1 MVELSQDELE
11 LFVTEAEEN
20 IANLENGLLKLEREG
35 DAALVAELFRYA
47 HTLKGSAG
55 AAGLT
60 EMSQLAHAMENL
72 LDEVRN
78 GRRKVT
84 SDLVDTLLE
93 CVDMLREMVL
103 AVQENGKQPD
113 PSMLIKKLSN
123 FSDQQSDSDASDH
136 KPSSPVGE
144 IPVTLNIFIKPE
156 CPMPSVRAVQ
166 ENGKQPD
173 PSMLIKKLSNL
184 SDQQSDS
191 DASDYKPSAPIGE
204 TPVTLNIFIKPEC
217 PMPSVRA
224 FQAYLIMSRY
234 GEIVSLEP
242 PVSEIQ
248 AGRAKYRLVAKV
260 KLSDDNSLSELEQEL
275 TKFEDLVVEVQRQKD
290 GQKVS
295 EIVTAQKEVETSA
308 APQAE
313 LQSVRV
319 SIEQMDALLN
329 LVGELVIERARLER
343 GVRKVAEIN
352 GNGIAEEL
360 QGVTERVSRI
370 VSQLQE
376 SLTRTRMV
384 PLNVVFARFPRLVR
398 ELSRSMGKRVQ
409 LKIEGEDT
417 EIDRALV
424 EKLNECLVHLVR
436 NAIDHGIEP
445 PDERIAAGKPP
456 EGLIEI
462 SASQSEGSVIVVVR
476 DDGRGIDPNK
486 IRRKAIE
493 RGLLTEEQASSLS
506 DDEAI
511 QFIFRSGFSTK
522 EEVSEVSGR
531 GVGMDAVKNAME
543 QIGGTIDLHSQIGA
557 GTTVTLRLPLTL
569 AIIPAL
575 LVRVGGR
582 LFALPM
588 HSVTEVLDLQRSDVQ
603 EIGTGEKVLVL
614 RGNPLPLF
622 SLAKLLGIPNGRTEG
637 TGVIVR
643 QQEKLIAVS
652 VEAVEGKDEIVIKP
666 LGYPLHN
673 LRSFIGATI
682 LGDGSIALIVDL
694 NGVTI
699 RR

>member
-1 MVELSQDELE
+1 VVELSQDELE

-20 IANLENGLLKLEREG
+20 IANLENGLLRLEREG

-55 AAGLT
+55 AAGLV

-78 GRRKVT
+78 GKRNVT
-84 SDLVDTLLE
+84 SELVDTLLE
-93 CVDMLREMVL
+93 CVDVLRAMVL
-103 AVQENGKQPD
+103 ALRDGEKQPD
-113 PSMLIKKLSN
+113 PSLLVRKLSAFSEEQRN
-123 FSDQQSDSDASDH
+123 QSDTSDQKVSM
-136 KPSSPVGE
+136 SSGE
-144 IPVTLNIFIKPE
+144 ICATLNIFIKPE
-156 CPMPSVRAVQ
+156 CPMPSA
-166 ENGKQPD
+166 
-173 PSMLIKKLSNL
+173 
-184 SDQQSDS
+184 
-191 DASDYKPSAPIGE
+191 
-204 TPVTLNIFIKPEC
+204 
-217 PMPSVRA
+217 RA

-234 GEIVSLEP
+234 GEITSLDP

-248 AGRAKYRLVAKV
+248 AGRAKYRLVAQV
-260 KLSDDNSLSELEQEL
+260 KLPDDNSLSEMEQEL
-275 TKFEDLVVEVQRQKD
+275 TRFGDLVVEVQRQKD
-290 GQKVS
+290 GQKIS
-295 EIVTAQKEVETSA
+295 EIVTAQREVETSA

-343 GVRKVAEIN
+343 GVRKVAEFN

-376 SLTRTRMV
+376 ALTRTRMV

-398 ELSRSMGKRVQ
+398 ELARSMNKCVQ

-424 EKLNECLVHLVR
+424 EKLNECLVHLIR

-445 PDERIAAGKPP
+445 PDERTAAGKPP

-493 RGLLTEEQASSLS
+493 RGLLTEEQASSLN
-506 DDEAI
+506 DDDAI

-531 GVGMDAVKNAME
+531 GVGMDAVKAAME

-588 HSVTEVLDLQRSDVQ
+588 HSVTEVLDLQRSDIQ

-622 SLAKLLGIPNGRTEG
+622 SLAKLLGIPNGGTEG

-643 QQEKLIAVS
+643 QQEKLIAMS
-652 VEAVEGKDEIVIKP
+652 VEGVEGKDEIVIKP

-694 NGVTI
+694 NGLTI

>member
-55 AAGLT
+55 AAGLV

-78 GRRKVT
+78 GKRNVT
-84 SDLVDTLLE
+84 SELVDTLLE
-93 CVDMLREMVL
+93 CVDVLRAMVL
-103 AVQENGKQPD
+103 ALRDGEKQPD
-113 PSMLIKKLSN
+113 PSLLVRKLSAFSEEQRN
-123 FSDQQSDSDASDH
+123 QSDTSDQKVSM
-136 KPSSPVGE
+136 SSGE
-144 IPVTLNIFIKPE
+144 ICATLNIFIKPE
-156 CPMPSVRAVQ
+156 CQMPSA
-166 ENGKQPD
+166 
-173 PSMLIKKLSNL
+173 
-184 SDQQSDS
+184 
-191 DASDYKPSAPIGE
+191 
-204 TPVTLNIFIKPEC
+204 
-217 PMPSVRA
+217 RA

-234 GEIVSLEP
+234 GEITFLDP

-248 AGRAKYRLVAKV
+248 AGRAKYRLVAQV
-260 KLSDDNSLSELEQEL
+260 KLPDDNSLSEMEQEL
-275 TKFEDLVVEVQRQKD
+275 TRFGDLVVEVQRQKD
-290 GQKVS
+290 GQKIS
-295 EIVTAQKEVETSA
+295 EIVTAQREVETSA

-343 GVRKVAEIN
+343 GVRKVAELN

-376 SLTRTRMV
+376 ALTRTRMV

-398 ELSRSMGKRVQ
+398 ELARSMNKRVQ

-424 EKLNECLVHLVR
+424 EKLNECLVHLIR

-445 PDERIAAGKPP
+445 PDERTAAGKPP

-486 IRRKAIE
+486 IRRKAME
-493 RGLLTEEQASSLS
+493 RGLLTEEQASSLN
-506 DDEAI
+506 DDDAI

-531 GVGMDAVKNAME
+531 GVGMDAVKAAME

-588 HSVTEVLDLQRSDVQ
+588 HSVTEVLDLQRSDIQ

-622 SLAKLLGIPNGRTEG
+622 SLAKLLGIPNGGTEG

-643 QQEKLIAVS
+643 QQEKLIAMS
-652 VEAVEGKDEIVIKP
+652 VEGVKGKDEIVIKP

-694 NGVTI
+694 NGLTI

>member
-72 LDEVRN
+72 LEEVRN
-78 GRRKVT
+78 GTRKVT

-93 CVDMLREMVL
+93 CVDMLRAMVL
-103 AVQENGKQPD
+103 A
-113 PSMLIKKLSN
+113 I
-123 FSDQQSDSDASDH
+123 
-136 KPSSPVGE
+136 
-144 IPVTLNIFIKPE
+144 
-156 CPMPSVRAVQ
+156 Q

-184 SDQQSDS
+184 SDQQNDS
-191 DASDYKPSAPIGE
+191 DASDYKPSAPIEE

>member
-20 IANLENGLLKLEREG
+20 IANLENGLLRLEREG

-55 AAGLT
+55 AAGLV

-78 GRRKVT
+78 GKRNVT
-84 SDLVDTLLE
+84 SELVDTLLE
-93 CVDMLREMVL
+93 CVDVLRAMVL
-103 AVQENGKQPD
+103 ALRDGKKQPD
-113 PSMLIKKLSN
+113 PSLLVRKLSAFSEEQRN
-123 FSDQQSDSDASDH
+123 QSDTSDQKVSM
-136 KPSSPVGE
+136 SSGG
-144 IPVTLNIFIKPE
+144 ICATLNIFIKPE
-156 CPMPSVRAVQ
+156 CPMPSA
-166 ENGKQPD
+166 
-173 PSMLIKKLSNL
+173 
-184 SDQQSDS
+184 
-191 DASDYKPSAPIGE
+191 
-204 TPVTLNIFIKPEC
+204 
-217 PMPSVRA
+217 RA

-234 GEIVSLEP
+234 GEITSLDP

-248 AGRAKYRLVAKV
+248 AGRAKYRLVAQV
-260 KLSDDNSLSELEQEL
+260 KLPDDNSLSEMEQEL
-275 TKFEDLVVEVQRQKD
+275 TRFGDLVVEVQRQKD
-290 GQKVS
+290 GQKIS
-295 EIVTAQKEVETSA
+295 EIVTAQREVETSA

-343 GVRKVAEIN
+343 GVRKVAELN

-376 SLTRTRMV
+376 ALTRTRMV

-398 ELSRSMGKRVQ
+398 ELARSMNKRVQ

-424 EKLNECLVHLVR
+424 EKLNECLVHLIR

-445 PDERIAAGKPP
+445 PDERTAAGKPP

-506 DDEAI
+506 DDDAI

-531 GVGMDAVKNAME
+531 GVGMDAVKAAME

-588 HSVTEVLDLQRSDVQ
+588 HSVTEVLDLQRSDIQ

-622 SLAKLLGIPNGRTEG
+622 SLAKLLGIPNGGTEG

-643 QQEKLIAVS
+643 QQEKLIAMS
-652 VEAVEGKDEIVIKP
+652 VEGVEGKDEIVIKP

-694 NGVTI
+694 NGLTI

>member
-1 MVELSQDELE
+1 VVELSQDELE

-20 IANLENGLLKLEREG
+20 IANLENGLLRLEREG

-55 AAGLT
+55 AAGLV

-78 GRRKVT
+78 GKRNVT
-84 SDLVDTLLE
+84 SELVDTLLE
-93 CVDMLREMVL
+93 CVDVLRAMVL
-103 AVQENGKQPD
+103 ALRDGEKQPD
-113 PSMLIKKLSN
+113 PSLLVRKLSAFSEEQRN
-123 FSDQQSDSDASDH
+123 QSDTSDQKVSM
-136 KPSSPVGE
+136 SSGE
-144 IPVTLNIFIKPE
+144 ICATLNIFIKPE
-156 CPMPSVRAVQ
+156 CPMPSA
-166 ENGKQPD
+166 
-173 PSMLIKKLSNL
+173 
-184 SDQQSDS
+184 
-191 DASDYKPSAPIGE
+191 
-204 TPVTLNIFIKPEC
+204 
-217 PMPSVRA
+217 RA

-234 GEIVSLEP
+234 GEITFLDP

-248 AGRAKYRLVAKV
+248 AGRAKYRLVAQV
-260 KLSDDNSLSELEQEL
+260 KLPDDNSLSEMEQEL
-275 TKFEDLVVEVQRQKD
+275 TRFGDLVVEVQRQKD
-290 GQKVS
+290 GQKIS
-295 EIVTAQKEVETSA
+295 EIVTAQREVETSA

-343 GVRKVAEIN
+343 GVRKVAELN

-376 SLTRTRMV
+376 ALTRTRMV

-398 ELSRSMGKRVQ
+398 ELARSMNKRVQ

-424 EKLNECLVHLVR
+424 EKLNECLVHLIR

-445 PDERIAAGKPP
+445 PDERTAAGKPP

-506 DDEAI
+506 DEDAI

-531 GVGMDAVKNAME
+531 GVGMDAVKAAME

-588 HSVTEVLDLQRSDVQ
+588 HSVTEVLDLQRSDIQ

-622 SLAKLLGIPNGRTEG
+622 SLAKLLGIPNGGTEG

-643 QQEKLIAVS
+643 QQEKLIAMS
-652 VEAVEGKDEIVIKP
+652 VEGVEGKDEIVIKP

-694 NGVTI
+694 NGLTI

>member
-1 MVELSQDELE
+1 VVELSQDELE

-20 IANLENGLLKLEREG
+20 IANLENGLLRLEREG

-55 AAGLT
+55 AAGLV

-78 GRRKVT
+78 GKRNVT
-84 SDLVDTLLE
+84 IELVDTLLE
-93 CVDMLREMVL
+93 CVDVLRAMVL
-103 AVQENGKQPD
+103 ALRDGEKQPD
-113 PSMLIKKLSN
+113 PSLLVRKLSAFSEEQRN
-123 FSDQQSDSDASDH
+123 QSDTSDQKVSM
-136 KPSSPVGE
+136 SSGE
-144 IPVTLNIFIKPE
+144 ICATLNIFIKPE
-156 CPMPSVRAVQ
+156 CPMPSA
-166 ENGKQPD
+166 
-173 PSMLIKKLSNL
+173 
-184 SDQQSDS
+184 
-191 DASDYKPSAPIGE
+191 
-204 TPVTLNIFIKPEC
+204 
-217 PMPSVRA
+217 RA

-234 GEIVSLEP
+234 GEITSLDP

-248 AGRAKYRLVAKV
+248 AGRAKYRLVAQV
-260 KLSDDNSLSELEQEL
+260 KLPDDNSLSEMEQEL
-275 TKFEDLVVEVQRQKD
+275 TRFGDLVVEVQRQKD
-290 GQKVS
+290 GQKIS
-295 EIVTAQKEVETSA
+295 EIVTAQREVETSA

-343 GVRKVAEIN
+343 GVRKVAELN

-376 SLTRTRMV
+376 ALTRTRMV

-398 ELSRSMGKRVQ
+398 ELARSMNKRVQ

-424 EKLNECLVHLVR
+424 EKLNECLVHLIR

-445 PDERIAAGKPP
+445 PDERTAAGKPP

-506 DDEAI
+506 DDDAI

-531 GVGMDAVKNAME
+531 GVGMDAVKAAME

-588 HSVTEVLDLQRSDVQ
+588 HSVTEVLDLQRSDIQ

-622 SLAKLLGIPNGRTEG
+622 SLAKLLGIPNGGTEG

-643 QQEKLIAVS
+643 QQEKLIAMS
-652 VEAVEGKDEIVIKP
+652 VEGVEGKDEIVIKP

-694 NGVTI
+694 NGLTI

>member
-1 MVELSQDELE
+1 VVELSQDELE

-20 IANLENGLLKLEREG
+20 IANLENGLLRLEREG

-55 AAGLT
+55 AAGLV

-78 GRRKVT
+78 GKRNVT
-84 SDLVDTLLE
+84 SELVDTLLE
-93 CVDMLREMVL
+93 CVDVLRAMVL
-103 AVQENGKQPD
+103 ALRDGEKQPD
-113 PSMLIKKLSN
+113 PSLLVRKLSAFSEEQRN
-123 FSDQQSDSDASDH
+123 QSDTSDQKVSM
-136 KPSSPVGE
+136 SSGE
-144 IPVTLNIFIKPE
+144 ICATLNIFIKPE
-156 CPMPSVRAVQ
+156 CPMPSA
-166 ENGKQPD
+166 
-173 PSMLIKKLSNL
+173 
-184 SDQQSDS
+184 
-191 DASDYKPSAPIGE
+191 
-204 TPVTLNIFIKPEC
+204 
-217 PMPSVRA
+217 RA

-234 GEIVSLEP
+234 GEITSLDP

-248 AGRAKYRLVAKV
+248 AGRAKYRLVAQV
-260 KLSDDNSLSELEQEL
+260 KLPDDNSLSEMEQEL
-275 TKFEDLVVEVQRQKD
+275 TRFGDLVVEVQRQKD
-290 GQKVS
+290 GQKIS
-295 EIVTAQKEVETSA
+295 EIVTAQREVETSA

-343 GVRKVAEIN
+343 GVRKVAELN

-376 SLTRTRMV
+376 ALTRTRMV

-398 ELSRSMGKRVQ
+398 ELARSMNKRVQ

-424 EKLNECLVHLVR
+424 EKLNECLVHLIR

-445 PDERIAAGKPP
+445 PDERTAAGKPP

-506 DDEAI
+506 DDDAI

-531 GVGMDAVKNAME
+531 GVGMDAVKAAME

-588 HSVTEVLDLQRSDVQ
+588 HSVTEVLDLQRSDIQ

-622 SLAKLLGIPNGRTEG
+622 SLAKLLGIPNGGTEG

-643 QQEKLIAVS
+643 QQEKLIAMS
-652 VEAVEGKDEIVIKP
+652 VEGVEGKDEIVIKP

-694 NGVTI
+694 NGLTI

>member
-1 MVELSQDELE
+1 VVELSQDELE

-20 IANLENGLLKLEREG
+20 IANLENGLLRLEREG

-55 AAGLT
+55 AAGLV

-78 GRRKVT
+78 GKRNVT
-84 SDLVDTLLE
+84 SELVDTLLE
-93 CVDMLREMVL
+93 CVDVLRAMVL
-103 AVQENGKQPD
+103 ALRDGEKQPD
-113 PSMLIKKLSN
+113 PSLLVRKLSAFSEEQRN
-123 FSDQQSDSDASDH
+123 QSDTSDQKVSM
-136 KPSSPVGE
+136 SSGE
-144 IPVTLNIFIKPE
+144 ICATLNIFIKPE
-156 CPMPSVRAVQ
+156 CPMPSA
-166 ENGKQPD
+166 
-173 PSMLIKKLSNL
+173 
-184 SDQQSDS
+184 
-191 DASDYKPSAPIGE
+191 
-204 TPVTLNIFIKPEC
+204 
-217 PMPSVRA
+217 RA

-234 GEIVSLEP
+234 GEITSLDP

-248 AGRAKYRLVAKV
+248 AGRAKYRLVAQV
-260 KLSDDNSLSELEQEL
+260 KLPDDNSLSEMEQEL
-275 TKFEDLVVEVQRQKD
+275 TRFGDLVVEVQRQKD
-290 GQKVS
+290 GQKIS
-295 EIVTAQKEVETSA
+295 EIVTAQREVETSA

-343 GVRKVAEIN
+343 GVRKVAELN

-376 SLTRTRMV
+376 ALTRTRMV

-398 ELSRSMGKRVQ
+398 ELARSMNKRVQ

-424 EKLNECLVHLVR
+424 EKLNECLVHLIR
-436 NAIDHGIEP
+436 NAIDHGIET
-445 PDERIAAGKPP
+445 PDERTAAGKPP

-493 RGLLTEEQASSLS
+493 RGLLTEEQASSLN
-506 DDEAI
+506 DDDAI

-531 GVGMDAVKNAME
+531 GVGMDAVKAAME

-588 HSVTEVLDLQRSDVQ
+588 HSVTEVLDLQRSDIQ

-622 SLAKLLGIPNGRTEG
+622 SLAKLLGIPNGGTEG

-643 QQEKLIAVS
+643 QQEKLIAMS
-652 VEAVEGKDEIVIKP
+652 VEGVEGKDEIVIKP

-694 NGVTI
+694 NGLTI

>member
-78 GRRKVT
+78 GTRKVT

-93 CVDMLREMVL
+93 CVDMLRAMVL
-103 AVQENGKQPD
+103 A
-113 PSMLIKKLSN
+113 I
-123 FSDQQSDSDASDH
+123 
-136 KPSSPVGE
+136 
-144 IPVTLNIFIKPE
+144 
-156 CPMPSVRAVQ
+156 Q

-191 DASDYKPSAPIGE
+191 DASDHKPSSPVGE
-204 TPVTLNIFIKPEC
+204 IPVTLNIFIKPEC

-275 TKFEDLVVEVQRQKD
+275 TKFDDLVVEVQRQKD

-295 EIVTAQKEVETSA
+295 EIVTAQKEVETST

>member
-1 MVELSQDELE
+1 ME

-20 IANLENGLLKLEREG
+20 IANLENGLLRLEREG

-55 AAGLT
+55 AAGLV

-78 GRRKVT
+78 GKRNVT
-84 SDLVDTLLE
+84 SELVDTLLE
-93 CVDMLREMVL
+93 CVDVLRAMVL
-103 AVQENGKQPD
+103 ALRDGEKQPD
-113 PSMLIKKLSN
+113 PSLLVRKLSAFSEEQRN
-123 FSDQQSDSDASDH
+123 QSDTSDQKVSM
-136 KPSSPVGE
+136 SSGE
-144 IPVTLNIFIKPE
+144 ICATLNIFIKPE
-156 CPMPSVRAVQ
+156 CPMPSA
-166 ENGKQPD
+166 
-173 PSMLIKKLSNL
+173 
-184 SDQQSDS
+184 
-191 DASDYKPSAPIGE
+191 
-204 TPVTLNIFIKPEC
+204 
-217 PMPSVRA
+217 RA

-234 GEIVSLEP
+234 GEITFLDP

-248 AGRAKYRLVAKV
+248 AGRAKYRLVAQV
-260 KLSDDNSLSELEQEL
+260 KLPDDNSLSEMEQEL
-275 TKFEDLVVEVQRQKD
+275 TRFGDLVVEVQRQKD
-290 GQKVS
+290 GQKIS
-295 EIVTAQKEVETSA
+295 EIVTAQREVETSA

-343 GVRKVAEIN
+343 GVRKVAELN

-376 SLTRTRMV
+376 ASTRTRMV

-398 ELSRSMGKRVQ
+398 ELARSMNKRVQ

-424 EKLNECLVHLVR
+424 EKLNECLVHLIR

-445 PDERIAAGKPP
+445 PDERTAAGKPP

-506 DDEAI
+506 DDDAI

-531 GVGMDAVKNAME
+531 GVGMDAVKAAME

-588 HSVTEVLDLQRSDVQ
+588 HSVTEVLDLQRSDIQ

-622 SLAKLLGIPNGRTEG
+622 SLAKLLGIPNGGTEG

-643 QQEKLIAVS
+643 QQEKLIAMS
-652 VEAVEGKDEIVIKP
+652 VEGVEGKDEIVIKP

-694 NGVTI
+694 NGLTI

>member
-1 MVELSQDELE
+1 ME

-20 IANLENGLLKLEREG
+20 IANLENGLLRLEREG

-55 AAGLT
+55 AAGLV

-78 GRRKVT
+78 GKRNVT
-84 SDLVDTLLE
+84 SELVDTLLE
-93 CVDMLREMVL
+93 CVDVLRAMVL
-103 AVQENGKQPD
+103 ALRDGEKQPD
-113 PSMLIKKLSN
+113 PSLLVRKLSAFSEEQRN
-123 FSDQQSDSDASDH
+123 QSDTSDQKVSM
-136 KPSSPVGE
+136 SSGE
-144 IPVTLNIFIKPE
+144 ICATLNIFIKPE
-156 CPMPSVRAVQ
+156 CPMPSA
-166 ENGKQPD
+166 
-173 PSMLIKKLSNL
+173 
-184 SDQQSDS
+184 
-191 DASDYKPSAPIGE
+191 
-204 TPVTLNIFIKPEC
+204 
-217 PMPSVRA
+217 RA

-234 GEIVSLEP
+234 GEITFLDP

-248 AGRAKYRLVAKV
+248 AGRAKYRLVAQV
-260 KLSDDNSLSELEQEL
+260 KLPDDNSLSEMEQEL
-275 TKFEDLVVEVQRQKD
+275 TRFGDLVVEVQRQKD
-290 GQKVS
+290 GQKIS
-295 EIVTAQKEVETSA
+295 EIVTAQREVETSA

-343 GVRKVAEIN
+343 GVRKVAELN

-376 SLTRTRMV
+376 ASTRTRMV
-384 PLNVVFARFPRLVR
+384 PLNVVFARFPSLVR
-398 ELSRSMGKRVQ
+398 ELARSMNKRVQ

-424 EKLNECLVHLVR
+424 EKLNECLVHLIR

-445 PDERIAAGKPP
+445 PDERTAAGKPP

-506 DDEAI
+506 DDDAI

-531 GVGMDAVKNAME
+531 GVGMDAVKAAME

-588 HSVTEVLDLQRSDVQ
+588 HSVTEVLDLQRSDIQ

-622 SLAKLLGIPNGRTEG
+622 SLAKLLGIPNGGTEG

-643 QQEKLIAVS
+643 QQEKLIAMS
-652 VEAVEGKDEIVIKP
+652 VEGVEGKDEIVIKP

-694 NGVTI
+694 NGLTI

>member
-1 MVELSQDELE
+1 VVELSQDELE

-20 IANLENGLLKLEREG
+20 IANLENGLLRLEREG

-55 AAGLT
+55 AAGLV

-78 GRRKVT
+78 GKRNVT
-84 SDLVDTLLE
+84 SELVDTLLE
-93 CVDMLREMVL
+93 CVDVLRAMVL
-103 AVQENGKQPD
+103 ALRDGEKQPD
-113 PSMLIKKLSN
+113 PSLLVRKLSAFSEEQRN
-123 FSDQQSDSDASDH
+123 QSDTSDQKVSM
-136 KPSSPVGE
+136 SSGE
-144 IPVTLNIFIKPE
+144 ICATLNIFIKPE
-156 CPMPSVRAVQ
+156 CPMPSA
-166 ENGKQPD
+166 
-173 PSMLIKKLSNL
+173 
-184 SDQQSDS
+184 
-191 DASDYKPSAPIGE
+191 
-204 TPVTLNIFIKPEC
+204 
-217 PMPSVRA
+217 RA

-234 GEIVSLEP
+234 GEITFLDP

-248 AGRAKYRLVAKV
+248 AGRAKYRLVAQV
-260 KLSDDNSLSELEQEL
+260 KLPDDNSLSEMEQEL
-275 TKFEDLVVEVQRQKD
+275 TRFGDLVVEVQRQKD
-290 GQKVS
+290 GQKIS
-295 EIVTAQKEVETSA
+295 EIVTAQREVETSA

-343 GVRKVAEIN
+343 GVRKVAELN

-376 SLTRTRMV
+376 ALTRTRMV

-398 ELSRSMGKRVQ
+398 ELARSMNKRVQ

-424 EKLNECLVHLVR
+424 EKLNECLVHLIR

-445 PDERIAAGKPP
+445 PDERTAAGKPP

-506 DDEAI
+506 DDDAI

-531 GVGMDAVKNAME
+531 GVGMDAVKAAME

-588 HSVTEVLDLQRSDVQ
+588 HSVTEVLDLQRSDIQ

-622 SLAKLLGIPNGRTEG
+622 SLAKLLGIPNGGTEG

-643 QQEKLIAVS
+643 QQEKLIAMS
-652 VEAVEGKDEIVIKP
+652 VEGVEGKDEIVIKP

-694 NGVTI
+694 NGLTI

>member
-1 MVELSQDELE
+1 VVELSQDELE

-20 IANLENGLLKLEREG
+20 IANLENGLLRLEREG

-55 AAGLT
+55 AAGLV

-78 GRRKVT
+78 GKRNVT
-84 SDLVDTLLE
+84 SELVDTLLE
-93 CVDMLREMVL
+93 CVDVLRAMVL
-103 AVQENGKQPD
+103 ALRDGEKQPD
-113 PSMLIKKLSN
+113 PSPLVRKLSAFSEEQRN
-123 FSDQQSDSDASDH
+123 QSDTSDQKVSM
-136 KPSSPVGE
+136 SSGE
-144 IPVTLNIFIKPE
+144 ICATLNIVIKPE
-156 CPMPSVRAVQ
+156 CPMPSA
-166 ENGKQPD
+166 
-173 PSMLIKKLSNL
+173 
-184 SDQQSDS
+184 
-191 DASDYKPSAPIGE
+191 
-204 TPVTLNIFIKPEC
+204 
-217 PMPSVRA
+217 RA

-234 GEIVSLEP
+234 GEITSLDP

-248 AGRAKYRLVAKV
+248 AGRAKYRLVAQV
-260 KLSDDNSLSELEQEL
+260 KLPDDNSLSEMEQEL
-275 TKFEDLVVEVQRQKD
+275 TRFGDLVVEVQRQKD
-290 GQKVS
+290 GQKIS
-295 EIVTAQKEVETSA
+295 EIVTAQREVETSA

-343 GVRKVAEIN
+343 GVRKVAELN

-376 SLTRTRMV
+376 ALTRTRMV

-398 ELSRSMGKRVQ
+398 ELARSMNKRVQ

-424 EKLNECLVHLVR
+424 EKLNECLVHLIR

-445 PDERIAAGKPP
+445 PDERTAAGKPP

-506 DDEAI
+506 DDDAI

-531 GVGMDAVKNAME
+531 GVGMDAVKAAME

-588 HSVTEVLDLQRSDVQ
+588 HSVTEVLDLQRSDIQ

-622 SLAKLLGIPNGRTEG
+622 SLAKLLGIPNGGTEG

-643 QQEKLIAVS
+643 QQEKLIAMS
-652 VEAVEGKDEIVIKP
+652 VEGVEGKDEIVIKP

-694 NGVTI
+694 NGLTI

>member
-1 MVELSQDELE
+1 LRLLCPNPPLLLLNGGDGQWWNSARTNWNCSLPRRKR
-11 LFVTEAEEN
+11 
-20 IANLENGLLKLEREG
+20 ISANLENGLLRLEREG

-55 AAGLT
+55 AAGLV

-78 GRRKVT
+78 GKRNVT
-84 SDLVDTLLE
+84 IELVDTLLE
-93 CVDMLREMVL
+93 CVDVLRAMVL
-103 AVQENGKQPD
+103 ALRDGEKQPD
-113 PSMLIKKLSN
+113 PSLLVRKLSAFSEEQRN
-123 FSDQQSDSDASDH
+123 QSDTSDQKVSM
-136 KPSSPVGE
+136 SSGE
-144 IPVTLNIFIKPE
+144 ICATLNIFIKPE
-156 CPMPSVRAVQ
+156 CPMPSA
-166 ENGKQPD
+166 
-173 PSMLIKKLSNL
+173 
-184 SDQQSDS
+184 
-191 DASDYKPSAPIGE
+191 
-204 TPVTLNIFIKPEC
+204 
-217 PMPSVRA
+217 RA

-234 GEIVSLEP
+234 GEITSLDP

-248 AGRAKYRLVAKV
+248 AGRAKYRLLAQV
-260 KLSDDNSLSELEQEL
+260 KLPDDNSLSEMEQEL
-275 TKFEDLVVEVQRQKD
+275 TRFGDLVVEVQRQKD
-290 GQKVS
+290 GQKIS
-295 EIVTAQKEVETSA
+295 EIVTAQREVETSA

-343 GVRKVAEIN
+343 GVRKVAELN

-376 SLTRTRMV
+376 ALTRTRMV

-398 ELSRSMGKRVQ
+398 ELARSMNKRVQ

-424 EKLNECLVHLVR
+424 EKLNECLVHLIR

-445 PDERIAAGKPP
+445 PDERTAAGKPP

-506 DDEAI
+506 DDDAI

-531 GVGMDAVKNAME
+531 GVGMDAVKAAME

-588 HSVTEVLDLQRSDVQ
+588 HSVTEVLDLQRSDIQ

-622 SLAKLLGIPNGRTEG
+622 SLAKLLGIPNGGTEG

-643 QQEKLIAVS
+643 QQEKLIAMS
-652 VEAVEGKDEIVIKP
+652 VEGVEGKDEIVIKP

-694 NGVTI
+694 NGLTI

>member
-1 MVELSQDELE
+1 VVELSQDELE

-20 IANLENGLLKLEREG
+20 IANLENGLLRLEREG

-55 AAGLT
+55 AAGLV

-78 GRRKVT
+78 GKRNVT
-84 SDLVDTLLE
+84 SELVDTLLE
-93 CVDMLREMVL
+93 CVDVLRAMVL
-103 AVQENGKQPD
+103 ALRDGEKQPD
-113 PSMLIKKLSN
+113 PSPLVRKLSAFSEEQRN
-123 FSDQQSDSDASDH
+123 QSDTSDQKVSM
-136 KPSSPVGE
+136 SSGE
-144 IPVTLNIFIKPE
+144 ICATLNIVIKPE
-156 CPMPSVRAVQ
+156 CPMPSA
-166 ENGKQPD
+166 
-173 PSMLIKKLSNL
+173 
-184 SDQQSDS
+184 
-191 DASDYKPSAPIGE
+191 
-204 TPVTLNIFIKPEC
+204 
-217 PMPSVRA
+217 RA

-234 GEIVSLEP
+234 GEITSLDP

-248 AGRAKYRLVAKV
+248 AGRAKYRLVAQV
-260 KLSDDNSLSELEQEL
+260 KLPDDNSLSEMEQEL
-275 TKFEDLVVEVQRQKD
+275 TRFGDLVVEVQRQKD
-290 GQKVS
+290 GQKIS
-295 EIVTAQKEVETSA
+295 EIVTAQREVETSA
-308 APQAE
+308 SPQAE

-343 GVRKVAEIN
+343 GVRKVAELN

-376 SLTRTRMV
+376 ALTRTRMV

-398 ELSRSMGKRVQ
+398 ELARSMNKRVQ

-424 EKLNECLVHLVR
+424 EKLNECLVHLIR

-445 PDERIAAGKPP
+445 PDERTAAGKPP

-476 DDGRGIDPNK
+476 DDGRGIDSNK

-506 DDEAI
+506 DDDAI

-531 GVGMDAVKNAME
+531 GVGMDAVKAAME

-582 LFALPM
+582 LFALPV
-588 HSVTEVLDLQRSDVQ
+588 HSVTEVLDLQRSDIQ

-622 SLAKLLGIPNGRTEG
+622 SLAKLLGIPNGGTEG

-643 QQEKLIAVS
+643 QQEKLIAMS
-652 VEAVEGKDEIVIKP
+652 VEGVEGKDEIVIKP

-694 NGVTI
+694 NGLTI

>member
-1 MVELSQDELE
+1 VVELSQDELE

-20 IANLENGLLKLEREG
+20 IANLENGLLRLEREG

-55 AAGLT
+55 AAGLV

-78 GRRKVT
+78 GKRNVT
-84 SDLVDTLLE
+84 SELVDTLLE
-93 CVDMLREMVL
+93 CVDVLRAMVL
-103 AVQENGKQPD
+103 ALRDGEKQPD
-113 PSMLIKKLSN
+113 PSPLVRKLSAFSEEQRN
-123 FSDQQSDSDASDH
+123 QSDTSDQKVSM
-136 KPSSPVGE
+136 SSGE
-144 IPVTLNIFIKPE
+144 ICATLNIVIKPE
-156 CPMPSVRAVQ
+156 CPMPSA
-166 ENGKQPD
+166 
-173 PSMLIKKLSNL
+173 
-184 SDQQSDS
+184 
-191 DASDYKPSAPIGE
+191 
-204 TPVTLNIFIKPEC
+204 
-217 PMPSVRA
+217 RA

-234 GEIVSLEP
+234 GEITSLDP

-248 AGRAKYRLVAKV
+248 AGRAKYRLVAQV
-260 KLSDDNSLSELEQEL
+260 KLPDDNSLSEMEQEL
-275 TKFEDLVVEVQRQKD
+275 TRFGDLVVEVQRQKD
-290 GQKVS
+290 GQKIS
-295 EIVTAQKEVETSA
+295 EIVTAQREVETSA

-319 SIEQMDALLN
+319 SIEQMDTLLN

-343 GVRKVAEIN
+343 GVRKVAELN

-376 SLTRTRMV
+376 ALTRTRMV

-398 ELSRSMGKRVQ
+398 ELARSMNKRVQ

-424 EKLNECLVHLVR
+424 EKLNECLVHLIR

-445 PDERIAAGKPP
+445 PDERTAAGKPP

-476 DDGRGIDPNK
+476 DDGRGIDSNK

-506 DDEAI
+506 DDDAI

-531 GVGMDAVKNAME
+531 GVGMDAVKAAME

-582 LFALPM
+582 LFALPV
-588 HSVTEVLDLQRSDVQ
+588 HSVTEVLDLQRSDIQ

-622 SLAKLLGIPNGRTEG
+622 SLAKLLGIPNGGTEG

-643 QQEKLIAVS
+643 QQEKLIAMS
-652 VEAVEGKDEIVIKP
+652 VEGVEGKDEIVIKP

-694 NGVTI
+694 NGLTI

>member
-1 MVELSQDELE
+1 VVELSQDELE

-20 IANLENGLLKLEREG
+20 IANLENGLLRLEREG

-55 AAGLT
+55 AAGLV

-78 GRRKVT
+78 GKRNVT
-84 SDLVDTLLE
+84 SELVDTLLE
-93 CVDMLREMVL
+93 CVDVLRAMVL
-103 AVQENGKQPD
+103 ALRDGEKQPD
-113 PSMLIKKLSN
+113 PSLLVRKLSAFSEEQRN
-123 FSDQQSDSDASDH
+123 QSDTSDQKVSM
-136 KPSSPVGE
+136 SSGE
-144 IPVTLNIFIKPE
+144 ICATLNIFIKPE
-156 CPMPSVRAVQ
+156 CPMPSA
-166 ENGKQPD
+166 
-173 PSMLIKKLSNL
+173 
-184 SDQQSDS
+184 
-191 DASDYKPSAPIGE
+191 
-204 TPVTLNIFIKPEC
+204 
-217 PMPSVRA
+217 RA

-234 GEIVSLEP
+234 GEITSLDP

-248 AGRAKYRLVAKV
+248 AGGAKYRLVAQV
-260 KLSDDNSLSELEQEL
+260 KLPDDNSLSEMEQEL
-275 TKFEDLVVEVQRQKD
+275 TRFGDLVVEVQRQKD
-290 GQKVS
+290 GQKIS
-295 EIVTAQKEVETSA
+295 EIVTAQREVETSA

-343 GVRKVAEIN
+343 GVRKVAELN

-376 SLTRTRMV
+376 ALTRTRMV

-398 ELSRSMGKRVQ
+398 ELARSMNKRIQ

-424 EKLNECLVHLVR
+424 EKLNECLVHLIR

-445 PDERIAAGKPP
+445 PDERTAAGKPP

-506 DDEAI
+506 DDDAI

-531 GVGMDAVKNAME
+531 GVGMDAVKAAME

-588 HSVTEVLDLQRSDVQ
+588 HSVTEVLDLQRSDIQ

-622 SLAKLLGIPNGRTEG
+622 SLAKLLGIPNGGTEG

-643 QQEKLIAVS
+643 QQEKLIAMS
-652 VEAVEGKDEIVIKP
+652 VEGVEGKDEIVIKP

-694 NGVTI
+694 NGLTI

>member
-1 MVELSQDELE
+1 VVELSQDELE

-20 IANLENGLLKLEREG
+20 IANLENGLLRLEREG

-55 AAGLT
+55 AAGLV

-78 GRRKVT
+78 GKRNVT
-84 SDLVDTLLE
+84 SELVDTLLE
-93 CVDMLREMVL
+93 CVDVLRAMVL
-103 AVQENGKQPD
+103 ALRDGEKQPD
-113 PSMLIKKLSN
+113 PSLLVRKLSAFSEEQRN
-123 FSDQQSDSDASDH
+123 QSDTSDQKVSM
-136 KPSSPVGE
+136 SSGE
-144 IPVTLNIFIKPE
+144 ICATLNIFIKPE
-156 CPMPSVRAVQ
+156 CPMPSA
-166 ENGKQPD
+166 
-173 PSMLIKKLSNL
+173 
-184 SDQQSDS
+184 
-191 DASDYKPSAPIGE
+191 
-204 TPVTLNIFIKPEC
+204 
-217 PMPSVRA
+217 RA

-234 GEIVSLEP
+234 GEITSLDP

-248 AGRAKYRLVAKV
+248 SGRAKYRLVAQV
-260 KLSDDNSLSELEQEL
+260 KLPDDNSLSEMEQEL
-275 TKFEDLVVEVQRQKD
+275 TRFGDLVVEVQRQKD
-290 GQKVS
+290 GQKIS
-295 EIVTAQKEVETSA
+295 EIVTAQREVETSA

-343 GVRKVAEIN
+343 GVRKVAELN

-376 SLTRTRMV
+376 ALTRTRMV

-398 ELSRSMGKRVQ
+398 ELARSMNKRVQ

-424 EKLNECLVHLVR
+424 EKLNECLVHLIR

-445 PDERIAAGKPP
+445 PDERTAAGKPP

-506 DDEAI
+506 DDDAI

-531 GVGMDAVKNAME
+531 GVGMDAVKAAME

-588 HSVTEVLDLQRSDVQ
+588 HSVTEVLDLQRSDIQ

-622 SLAKLLGIPNGRTEG
+622 SLAKLLGIPNGGTEG

-643 QQEKLIAVS
+643 QQEKLIAMS
-652 VEAVEGKDEIVIKP
+652 VEGVEGKDEIVIKP

-694 NGVTI
+694 NGLTI

>member
-1 MVELSQDELE
+1 VVELSQDELE

-20 IANLENGLLKLEREG
+20 IANLENGLLRLEREG

-55 AAGLT
+55 AAGLV

-78 GRRKVT
+78 GKRNVT
-84 SDLVDTLLE
+84 SELVDTLLE
-93 CVDMLREMVL
+93 CVDVLRAMVL
-103 AVQENGKQPD
+103 ALRDGEKQPD
-113 PSMLIKKLSN
+113 PSLLVRKLSAFSEEQRN
-123 FSDQQSDSDASDH
+123 QSDTSDQKVSM
-136 KPSSPVGE
+136 SSGG
-144 IPVTLNIFIKPE
+144 ICATLNIFIKPE
-156 CPMPSVRAVQ
+156 CPMPSA
-166 ENGKQPD
+166 
-173 PSMLIKKLSNL
+173 
-184 SDQQSDS
+184 
-191 DASDYKPSAPIGE
+191 
-204 TPVTLNIFIKPEC
+204 
-217 PMPSVRA
+217 RA

-234 GEIVSLEP
+234 GEITSLDP

-248 AGRAKYRLVAKV
+248 AGRAKYRLVAQV
-260 KLSDDNSLSELEQEL
+260 KLPDDNSLSEMEQEL
-275 TKFEDLVVEVQRQKD
+275 TRFGDLVVEVQRQKD
-290 GQKVS
+290 GQKIS
-295 EIVTAQKEVETSA
+295 EIVTAQREVETSA

-343 GVRKVAEIN
+343 GVRKVAELN

-376 SLTRTRMV
+376 ALTRTRMV

-398 ELSRSMGKRVQ
+398 ELARSMNKRVQ

-424 EKLNECLVHLVR
+424 EKLNECLVHLIR

-445 PDERIAAGKPP
+445 PDERTAAGKPP
-456 EGLIEI
+456 EGLMEI

-506 DDEAI
+506 DDDAI

-531 GVGMDAVKNAME
+531 GVGMDAVKAAME

-588 HSVTEVLDLQRSDVQ
+588 HSVTEVLDLQRSDIQ

-622 SLAKLLGIPNGRTEG
+622 SLAKLLGIPNGGTEG

-643 QQEKLIAVS
+643 QQEKLIAMS
-652 VEAVEGKDEIVIKP
+652 VEGVEGKDEIVIKP

-694 NGVTI
+694 NGLTI

>member
-1 MVELSQDELE
+1 VVELSQDELE

-20 IANLENGLLKLEREG
+20 IANLENGLLRLEREG

-55 AAGLT
+55 AAGLV

-78 GRRKVT
+78 GKRNVT
-84 SDLVDTLLE
+84 SELVDTLLE
-93 CVDMLREMVL
+93 CVDVLRAMVL
-103 AVQENGKQPD
+103 ALRDGKKQPD
-113 PSMLIKKLSN
+113 PSLLVRKLSAFSEEQRN
-123 FSDQQSDSDASDH
+123 QSDTSDQKVSM
-136 KPSSPVGE
+136 SSGG
-144 IPVTLNIFIKPE
+144 ICATLNIFIKPE
-156 CPMPSVRAVQ
+156 CPMPSA
-166 ENGKQPD
+166 
-173 PSMLIKKLSNL
+173 
-184 SDQQSDS
+184 
-191 DASDYKPSAPIGE
+191 
-204 TPVTLNIFIKPEC
+204 
-217 PMPSVRA
+217 RA

-234 GEIVSLEP
+234 GEITSLDP

-248 AGRAKYRLVAKV
+248 AGRAKYRLVAQV
-260 KLSDDNSLSELEQEL
+260 KLPDDNSLSEMEQEL
-275 TKFEDLVVEVQRQKD
+275 TRFGDLVVEVQRQKD
-290 GQKVS
+290 GQKIS
-295 EIVTAQKEVETSA
+295 EIVTAQREVETSA

-343 GVRKVAEIN
+343 GVRKVAELN

-376 SLTRTRMV
+376 ALTRTRMV
-384 PLNVVFARFPRLVR
+384 PLNVVFARFSRLVR
-398 ELSRSMGKRVQ
+398 ELARSMNKRVQ

-424 EKLNECLVHLVR
+424 EKLNECLVHLIR

-445 PDERIAAGKPP
+445 PDERTAAGKPP

-493 RGLLTEEQASSLS
+493 RGLLTEEQASSLN
-506 DDEAI
+506 DDDAI

-531 GVGMDAVKNAME
+531 GVGMDAVKAAME

-588 HSVTEVLDLQRSDVQ
+588 HSVTEVLDLQRSDIQ

-622 SLAKLLGIPNGRTEG
+622 SLAKLLGIPNGGTEG

-643 QQEKLIAVS
+643 QQEKLIAMS
-652 VEAVEGKDEIVIKP
+652 VEGVEGKDEIVIKP

-694 NGVTI
+694 NGLTI

>member
-55 AAGLT
+55 AAGLV

-78 GRRKVT
+78 GKRNVT
-84 SDLVDTLLE
+84 SELVDTLLE
-93 CVDMLREMVL
+93 CVDVLRAMVL
-103 AVQENGKQPD
+103 ALRDGEKQPD
-113 PSMLIKKLSN
+113 PSLLVRKLSAFSEEQRN
-123 FSDQQSDSDASDH
+123 QSDTSDQKVSM
-136 KPSSPVGE
+136 SSGE
-144 IPVTLNIFIKPE
+144 ICATLNIFIKPE
-156 CPMPSVRAVQ
+156 CPMPSA
-166 ENGKQPD
+166 
-173 PSMLIKKLSNL
+173 
-184 SDQQSDS
+184 
-191 DASDYKPSAPIGE
+191 
-204 TPVTLNIFIKPEC
+204 
-217 PMPSVRA
+217 RA

-234 GEIVSLEP
+234 GEITSLDP

-248 AGRAKYRLVAKV
+248 AGRAKYRLVAQV
-260 KLSDDNSLSELEQEL
+260 KLPDDNSLSEMEQEL
-275 TKFEDLVVEVQRQKD
+275 TRFGDLVVEVQRQKD
-290 GQKVS
+290 GQKIS
-295 EIVTAQKEVETSA
+295 EIVTAQREVETSA

-343 GVRKVAEIN
+343 GVRKVAELN

-376 SLTRTRMV
+376 ALTRTRMV

-398 ELSRSMGKRVQ
+398 ELARSMNKRVQ

-424 EKLNECLVHLVR
+424 EKLNECLVHLIR

-445 PDERIAAGKPP
+445 PDERTAAGKPP

-506 DDEAI
+506 DDDAI

-531 GVGMDAVKNAME
+531 GVGMDAVKAAME

-588 HSVTEVLDLQRSDVQ
+588 HSVTEVLDLQRSDIQ

-622 SLAKLLGIPNGRTEG
+622 SLAKLLGIPNGGTEG

-643 QQEKLIAVS
+643 QQEKLIAMS
-652 VEAVEGKDEIVIKP
+652 VEGVEGKDEIVIKP

-694 NGVTI
+694 NGLTI

>member
-1 MVELSQDELE
+1 VVELSQDELE

-20 IANLENGLLKLEREG
+20 IANLENGLLRLEREG

-55 AAGLT
+55 AAGLV

-78 GRRKVT
+78 GKRNVT
-84 SDLVDTLLE
+84 SELVDTLLE
-93 CVDMLREMVL
+93 CVDVLRAMVL
-103 AVQENGKQPD
+103 ALRDGEKQPD
-113 PSMLIKKLSN
+113 PSLLVRKLSAFSEEQRN
-123 FSDQQSDSDASDH
+123 QSDTSDQKVSM
-136 KPSSPVGE
+136 SSGE
-144 IPVTLNIFIKPE
+144 ICATLNIFIKPE
-156 CPMPSVRAVQ
+156 CPMPSA
-166 ENGKQPD
+166 
-173 PSMLIKKLSNL
+173 
-184 SDQQSDS
+184 
-191 DASDYKPSAPIGE
+191 
-204 TPVTLNIFIKPEC
+204 
-217 PMPSVRA
+217 RA

-234 GEIVSLEP
+234 GEITSLDP

-248 AGRAKYRLVAKV
+248 AGRAKYRLVAQV
-260 KLSDDNSLSELEQEL
+260 KLPDDNSLSEMEQEL
-275 TKFEDLVVEVQRQKD
+275 TRFGDLVVEVQRQKD
-290 GQKVS
+290 GQKIS
-295 EIVTAQKEVETSA
+295 EIVTAQREVETSA

-343 GVRKVAEIN
+343 GVRKVAELN

-376 SLTRTRMV
+376 ALTRTRMV

-398 ELSRSMGKRVQ
+398 ELARSMNKRVQ

-424 EKLNECLVHLVR
+424 EKLNECLVHLIR

-445 PDERIAAGKPP
+445 PDERTAAGKPP

-493 RGLLTEEQASSLS
+493 RGLLTEEQASSLN
-506 DDEAI
+506 DDDAI

-531 GVGMDAVKNAME
+531 GVGMDAVKAAME

-588 HSVTEVLDLQRSDVQ
+588 HSVTEVLDLQRSDIQ

-622 SLAKLLGIPNGRTEG
+622 SLAKLLGIPNGGTEG

-643 QQEKLIAVS
+643 QQEKLIAMS
-652 VEAVEGKDEIVIKP
+652 VEGVEGKDEIVIKP

-694 NGVTI
+694 NGLTI

>member
-55 AAGLT
+55 AAGLV

-78 GRRKVT
+78 GKRNVT
-84 SDLVDTLLE
+84 SELVDTLLE
-93 CVDMLREMVL
+93 CVDVLRAMVL
-103 AVQENGKQPD
+103 ALRDGEKQPD
-113 PSMLIKKLSN
+113 PSLLVRKLSAFSEEQRN
-123 FSDQQSDSDASDH
+123 QSDTSDQKVSM
-136 KPSSPVGE
+136 SSGE
-144 IPVTLNIFIKPE
+144 ICATLNIFIKPE
-156 CPMPSVRAVQ
+156 CPMPSA
-166 ENGKQPD
+166 
-173 PSMLIKKLSNL
+173 
-184 SDQQSDS
+184 
-191 DASDYKPSAPIGE
+191 
-204 TPVTLNIFIKPEC
+204 
-217 PMPSVRA
+217 RA

-234 GEIVSLEP
+234 GEITSLDP

-248 AGRAKYRLVAKV
+248 AGRAKYRLVAQV
-260 KLSDDNSLSELEQEL
+260 KLPDDNSLSEMEQEL
-275 TKFEDLVVEVQRQKD
+275 TRFGDLVVEVQRQKD
-290 GQKVS
+290 GQKIS
-295 EIVTAQKEVETSA
+295 EIVTAQREVETSA

-343 GVRKVAEIN
+343 GVRKVAELN

-376 SLTRTRMV
+376 ALTRTRMV

-398 ELSRSMGKRVQ
+398 ELARSMNKRVQ

-424 EKLNECLVHLVR
+424 EKLNECLVHLIR

-445 PDERIAAGKPP
+445 PDERTAAGKPP

-493 RGLLTEEQASSLS
+493 RGLLTEEQASSLN
-506 DDEAI
+506 DDDAI

-531 GVGMDAVKNAME
+531 GVGMDAVKAAME

-588 HSVTEVLDLQRSDVQ
+588 HSVTEVLDLQRSDIQ

-622 SLAKLLGIPNGRTEG
+622 SLAKLLGIPNGGTEG

-643 QQEKLIAVS
+643 QQEKLIAMS
-652 VEAVEGKDEIVIKP
+652 VEGVEGKDEIVIKP

-694 NGVTI
+694 NGLTI

>member
-1 MVELSQDELE
+1 VVELSQDELE

-20 IANLENGLLKLEREG
+20 IANLENGLLRLEREG

-55 AAGLT
+55 AAGLV

-78 GRRKVT
+78 GKRNVT
-84 SDLVDTLLE
+84 SELVDTLLE
-93 CVDMLREMVL
+93 CVDVLRAMVL
-103 AVQENGKQPD
+103 ALRDGEKQPD
-113 PSMLIKKLSN
+113 PSLLVRKLSAFSEEQRN
-123 FSDQQSDSDASDH
+123 QSDTSDQKVSM
-136 KPSSPVGE
+136 SSGG
-144 IPVTLNIFIKPE
+144 ICATLNIFIKPE
-156 CPMPSVRAVQ
+156 CPMPSA
-166 ENGKQPD
+166 
-173 PSMLIKKLSNL
+173 
-184 SDQQSDS
+184 
-191 DASDYKPSAPIGE
+191 
-204 TPVTLNIFIKPEC
+204 
-217 PMPSVRA
+217 RA

-234 GEIVSLEP
+234 GEITFLDP

-248 AGRAKYRLVAKV
+248 AGRAKYRLVAQV
-260 KLSDDNSLSELEQEL
+260 KLPDDNSLSEMEQEL
-275 TKFEDLVVEVQRQKD
+275 TRFGDLVVEVQRQKD
-290 GQKVS
+290 GQKIS
-295 EIVTAQKEVETSA
+295 EIVTAQREVETSA

-343 GVRKVAEIN
+343 GVRKVAELN

-376 SLTRTRMV
+376 ALTRTRMV

-398 ELSRSMGKRVQ
+398 ELARSMNKRVQ

-424 EKLNECLVHLVR
+424 EKLNECLVHLIR

-445 PDERIAAGKPP
+445 PDERTAAGKPP

-506 DDEAI
+506 DDDAI

-531 GVGMDAVKNAME
+531 GVGMDAVKAAME

-588 HSVTEVLDLQRSDVQ
+588 HSVTEVLDLQRSDIQ

-622 SLAKLLGIPNGRTEG
+622 SLAKLLGIPNGGTEG

-643 QQEKLIAVS
+643 QQEKLIAMS
-652 VEAVEGKDEIVIKP
+652 VEGVEGKDEIVIKP

-694 NGVTI
+694 NGLTI

>member
-35 DAALVAELFRYA
+35 DAVLVAELFRYA

-78 GRRKVT
+78 GTRKVT

-93 CVDMLREMVL
+93 CVDMLRAMVF
-103 AVQENGKQPD
+103 AIQENGKQPD
-113 PSMLIKKLSN
+113 PSL
-123 FSDQQSDSDASDH
+123 
-136 KPSSPVGE
+136 
-144 IPVTLNIFIKPE
+144 
-156 CPMPSVRAVQ
+156 
-166 ENGKQPD
+166 
-173 PSMLIKKLSNL
+173 LIKKLSNL

-191 DASDYKPSAPIGE
+191 DASDHKPSPPVGE
-204 TPVTLNIFIKPEC
+204 IPVTLNIFIKPEC

-234 GEIVSLEP
+234 SEIVFLEP
-242 PVSEIQ
+242 PVSEIK

-260 KLSDDNSLSELEQEL
+260 KLSDDNSLSEMEQEL
-275 TKFEDLVVEVQRQKD
+275 TKFDDLVVEVQRQRD

-295 EIVTAQKEVETSA
+295 EIVTAQRETETSA
-308 APQAE
+308 TPQAE

-376 SLTRTRMV
+376 ALTRTRMV

-506 DDEAI
+506 DDDAI

-588 HSVTEVLDLQRSDVQ
+588 HSVTEVLDLQRSDIQ

-694 NGVTI
+694 NGMTI

>member
-20 IANLENGLLKLEREG
+20 IANLENGLLRLEREG

-55 AAGLT
+55 AAGLV

-78 GRRKVT
+78 GKRNVT
-84 SDLVDTLLE
+84 SELVDTLLE
-93 CVDMLREMVL
+93 CVDVLRAMVL
-103 AVQENGKQPD
+103 ALRDGEKQPD
-113 PSMLIKKLSN
+113 PSLLVRKLSAFSEEQRN
-123 FSDQQSDSDASDH
+123 QSDTSDQKVSM
-136 KPSSPVGE
+136 SSGE
-144 IPVTLNIFIKPE
+144 ICATLNIFIKPE
-156 CPMPSVRAVQ
+156 CPMPSA
-166 ENGKQPD
+166 
-173 PSMLIKKLSNL
+173 
-184 SDQQSDS
+184 
-191 DASDYKPSAPIGE
+191 
-204 TPVTLNIFIKPEC
+204 
-217 PMPSVRA
+217 RA

-234 GEIVSLEP
+234 GEITFLDP

-248 AGRAKYRLVAKV
+248 AGRAKYRLVAQV
-260 KLSDDNSLSELEQEL
+260 KLPDDNSLSEMEQEL
-275 TKFEDLVVEVQRQKD
+275 TRFGDLVVEVQRQKD
-290 GQKVS
+290 GQKIS
-295 EIVTAQKEVETSA
+295 EIVTAQREVETSA

-343 GVRKVAEIN
+343 GVRKVAELN

-376 SLTRTRMV
+376 ALTRTRMV

-398 ELSRSMGKRVQ
+398 ELARSMNKRVQ

-424 EKLNECLVHLVR
+424 EKLNECLVHLIR

-445 PDERIAAGKPP
+445 PDERTAAGKPP

-506 DDEAI
+506 DDDAI

-531 GVGMDAVKNAME
+531 GVGMDAVKAAME

-588 HSVTEVLDLQRSDVQ
+588 HSVTEVLDLQRSDIQ

-622 SLAKLLGIPNGRTEG
+622 SLAKLLGIPNGGTEG

-643 QQEKLIAVS
+643 QQEKLIAMS
-652 VEAVEGKDEIVIKP
+652 VEEVEGKDEIVIKP

-694 NGVTI
+694 NGLTI

>member
-1 MVELSQDELE
+1 MAMVELSQDELE

-55 AAGLT
+55 AAGLV

-78 GRRKVT
+78 GKRNVT
-84 SDLVDTLLE
+84 SELVDTLLE
-93 CVDMLREMVL
+93 CVDVLRAMVL
-103 AVQENGKQPD
+103 ALRDGEKQPD
-113 PSMLIKKLSN
+113 PSLLVRKLSAFSEEQRN
-123 FSDQQSDSDASDH
+123 QSDTSDQKVSM
-136 KPSSPVGE
+136 SSGE
-144 IPVTLNIFIKPE
+144 ICATLNIFIKPE
-156 CPMPSVRAVQ
+156 CQMPSA
-166 ENGKQPD
+166 
-173 PSMLIKKLSNL
+173 
-184 SDQQSDS
+184 
-191 DASDYKPSAPIGE
+191 
-204 TPVTLNIFIKPEC
+204 
-217 PMPSVRA
+217 RA

-234 GEIVSLEP
+234 GEITFLDP

-248 AGRAKYRLVAKV
+248 AGRAKYRLVAQV
-260 KLSDDNSLSELEQEL
+260 KLPDDNSLSEMEQEL
-275 TKFEDLVVEVQRQKD
+275 TRFGDLVVEVQRQKD
-290 GQKVS
+290 GQKIS
-295 EIVTAQKEVETSA
+295 EIVTAQREVETSA

-343 GVRKVAEIN
+343 GVRKVAELN

-376 SLTRTRMV
+376 ALTRTRMV

-398 ELSRSMGKRVQ
+398 ELARSMNKRVQ

-424 EKLNECLVHLVR
+424 EKLNECLVHLIR

-445 PDERIAAGKPP
+445 PDERTAAGKPP

-506 DDEAI
+506 DDDAI

-531 GVGMDAVKNAME
+531 GVGMDAVKAAME

-588 HSVTEVLDLQRSDVQ
+588 HSVTEVLDLQRSDIQ

-622 SLAKLLGIPNGRTEG
+622 SLAKLLGIPNGGTEG

-643 QQEKLIAVS
+643 QQEKLIAMS
-652 VEAVEGKDEIVIKP
+652 VEGVEGKDEIVIKP

-694 NGVTI
+694 NGLTI

>member
-1 MVELSQDELE
+1 
-11 LFVTEAEEN
+11 
-20 IANLENGLLKLEREG
+20 
-35 DAALVAELFRYA
+35 VAELFRYA

-55 AAGLT
+55 AAGLV

-78 GRRKVT
+78 GKRNVT
-84 SDLVDTLLE
+84 SELVDTLLE
-93 CVDMLREMVL
+93 CVDVLRAMVL
-103 AVQENGKQPD
+103 ALRDGEKQPD
-113 PSMLIKKLSN
+113 PSLLVRKLSAFSEEQRN
-123 FSDQQSDSDASDH
+123 QSDTSDQKVSM
-136 KPSSPVGE
+136 SSGE
-144 IPVTLNIFIKPE
+144 ICATLNIFIKPE
-156 CPMPSVRAVQ
+156 CQMPSA
-166 ENGKQPD
+166 
-173 PSMLIKKLSNL
+173 
-184 SDQQSDS
+184 
-191 DASDYKPSAPIGE
+191 
-204 TPVTLNIFIKPEC
+204 
-217 PMPSVRA
+217 RA

-234 GEIVSLEP
+234 GEITFLDP

-248 AGRAKYRLVAKV
+248 AGRAKYRLVAQV
-260 KLSDDNSLSELEQEL
+260 KLPDDNSLSEMEQEL
-275 TKFEDLVVEVQRQKD
+275 TRFGDLVVEVQRQKD
-290 GQKVS
+290 GQKIS
-295 EIVTAQKEVETSA
+295 EIVTAQREVETSA

-343 GVRKVAEIN
+343 GVRKVAELN

-376 SLTRTRMV
+376 ALTRTRMV

-398 ELSRSMGKRVQ
+398 ELARSMNKRVQ

-424 EKLNECLVHLVR
+424 EKLNECLVHLIR

-445 PDERIAAGKPP
+445 PDERTAAGKPP

-493 RGLLTEEQASSLS
+493 RGLLTEEQASSLN
-506 DDEAI
+506 DDDAI

-531 GVGMDAVKNAME
+531 GVGMDAVKAAME

-588 HSVTEVLDLQRSDVQ
+588 HSVTEVLDLQRSDIQ

-622 SLAKLLGIPNGRTEG
+622 SLAKLLGIPNGGTEG

-643 QQEKLIAVS
+643 QQEKLIAMS
-652 VEAVEGKDEIVIKP
+652 VEGVEGKDEIVIKP

-694 NGVTI
+694 NGLTI

>member
-55 AAGLT
+55 AAGLV

-78 GRRKVT
+78 GKRNVT
-84 SDLVDTLLE
+84 SELVDTLLE
-93 CVDMLREMVL
+93 CVDVLRVMVL
-103 AVQENGKQPD
+103 ALRDGEKQPD
-113 PSMLIKKLSN
+113 PSLLVRKLSAFSEEQRN
-123 FSDQQSDSDASDH
+123 QSDTSDQKVSM
-136 KPSSPVGE
+136 SSGE
-144 IPVTLNIFIKPE
+144 ICATLNIFIKPE
-156 CPMPSVRAVQ
+156 CPMPSA
-166 ENGKQPD
+166 
-173 PSMLIKKLSNL
+173 
-184 SDQQSDS
+184 
-191 DASDYKPSAPIGE
+191 
-204 TPVTLNIFIKPEC
+204 
-217 PMPSVRA
+217 RA

-234 GEIVSLEP
+234 GEITSLDP

-248 AGRAKYRLVAKV
+248 AGRAKYRLVAQV
-260 KLSDDNSLSELEQEL
+260 KLPDDNSLSEMEQEL
-275 TKFEDLVVEVQRQKD
+275 TRFGDLVVEVQRQKD
-290 GQKVS
+290 GQKIS
-295 EIVTAQKEVETSA
+295 EIVTAQREVETSA

-343 GVRKVAEIN
+343 GVRKVAELN

-376 SLTRTRMV
+376 ALTRTRMV

-398 ELSRSMGKRVQ
+398 ELARSMNKRVQ

-424 EKLNECLVHLVR
+424 EKLNECLVHLIR

-445 PDERIAAGKPP
+445 PDERTVAGKPP

-506 DDEAI
+506 DDDAI

-531 GVGMDAVKNAME
+531 GVGMDAVKAAME

-588 HSVTEVLDLQRSDVQ
+588 HSVTEVLDLQRSDIQ

-622 SLAKLLGIPNGRTEG
+622 SLAKLLGIPNGGTEG

-643 QQEKLIAVS
+643 QQEKLIAMS
-652 VEAVEGKDEIVIKP
+652 VEGVEGKDEIVIKP

-694 NGVTI
+694 NGLTI

>member
-1 MVELSQDELE
+1 
-11 LFVTEAEEN
+11 
-20 IANLENGLLKLEREG
+20 
-35 DAALVAELFRYA
+35 
-47 HTLKGSAG
+47 
-55 AAGLT
+55 
-60 EMSQLAHAMENL
+60 MSQLAHAMENL

-78 GRRKVT
+78 GKRNVT
-84 SDLVDTLLE
+84 SELVDTLLE
-93 CVDMLREMVL
+93 CVDVLRAMVL
-103 AVQENGKQPD
+103 ALRDGEKQPD
-113 PSMLIKKLSN
+113 PSLLVRKLSAFSEEQRN
-123 FSDQQSDSDASDH
+123 QSDTSDQKVSM
-136 KPSSPVGE
+136 SSGE
-144 IPVTLNIFIKPE
+144 ICATLNIFIKPE
-156 CPMPSVRAVQ
+156 CPMPSA
-166 ENGKQPD
+166 
-173 PSMLIKKLSNL
+173 
-184 SDQQSDS
+184 
-191 DASDYKPSAPIGE
+191 
-204 TPVTLNIFIKPEC
+204 
-217 PMPSVRA
+217 RA

-234 GEIVSLEP
+234 GEITSLDP

-248 AGRAKYRLVAKV
+248 AGRAKYRLVAQV
-260 KLSDDNSLSELEQEL
+260 KLPDDNSLSEMEQEL
-275 TKFEDLVVEVQRQKD
+275 TRFGDLVVEVQRQKD
-290 GQKVS
+290 GQKIS
-295 EIVTAQKEVETSA
+295 EIVTAQREVETSA

-343 GVRKVAEIN
+343 GVRKVAELN

-376 SLTRTRMV
+376 ALTRTRMV

-398 ELSRSMGKRVQ
+398 ELARSMNKRVQ

-424 EKLNECLVHLVR
+424 EKLNECLVHLIR
-436 NAIDHGIEP
+436 NAIDHGIET
-445 PDERIAAGKPP
+445 PDERTAAGKPP

-493 RGLLTEEQASSLS
+493 RGLLTEEQASSLN
-506 DDEAI
+506 DDDAI

-531 GVGMDAVKNAME
+531 GVGMDAVKAAME

-588 HSVTEVLDLQRSDVQ
+588 HSVTEVLDLQRSDIQ

-622 SLAKLLGIPNGRTEG
+622 SLAKLLGIPNGGTEG

-643 QQEKLIAVS
+643 QQEKLIAMS
-652 VEAVEGKDEIVIKP
+652 VEGVEGKDEIVIKP

-694 NGVTI
+694 NGLTI

>member
-1 MVELSQDELE
+1 VVELSQDELE

-20 IANLENGLLKLEREG
+20 IANLENGLLRLEREG

-55 AAGLT
+55 AAGLV

-78 GRRKVT
+78 GKRNVT
-84 SDLVDTLLE
+84 SELVDTLLE
-93 CVDMLREMVL
+93 CVDVLRAMVL
-103 AVQENGKQPD
+103 ALRDGKKQPD
-113 PSMLIKKLSN
+113 PSLLVRKLSAFSEEQRN
-123 FSDQQSDSDASDH
+123 QSDTSDQKVSM
-136 KPSSPVGE
+136 SSGG
-144 IPVTLNIFIKPE
+144 ICATLNIFIKPE
-156 CPMPSVRAVQ
+156 CPMPSA
-166 ENGKQPD
+166 
-173 PSMLIKKLSNL
+173 
-184 SDQQSDS
+184 
-191 DASDYKPSAPIGE
+191 
-204 TPVTLNIFIKPEC
+204 
-217 PMPSVRA
+217 RA

-234 GEIVSLEP
+234 GEITSLDP

-248 AGRAKYRLVAKV
+248 AGRAKYRLVAQV
-260 KLSDDNSLSELEQEL
+260 KLPDDNSLSEMEQEL
-275 TKFEDLVVEVQRQKD
+275 TRFGDLVVEVQRQKD
-290 GQKVS
+290 GQKIS
-295 EIVTAQKEVETSA
+295 EIVTAQREVETSA

-343 GVRKVAEIN
+343 GVRKVAELN

-376 SLTRTRMV
+376 ALTRTRMV

-398 ELSRSMGKRVQ
+398 ELARSMNKRVQ

-424 EKLNECLVHLVR
+424 EKLNECLVHLIR

-445 PDERIAAGKPP
+445 PDERTAAGKPP

-506 DDEAI
+506 DDDAI

-531 GVGMDAVKNAME
+531 GVGMDAVKAAME

-588 HSVTEVLDLQRSDVQ
+588 HSVTEVLDLQRSDIQ

-622 SLAKLLGIPNGRTEG
+622 SLAKLLGIPNGGTEG

-643 QQEKLIAVS
+643 QQEKLIAMS
-652 VEAVEGKDEIVIKP
+652 VEGVEGKDEIVIKP

-694 NGVTI
+694 NGLTI

>member
-1 MVELSQDELE
+1 VVELSQDELE

-20 IANLENGLLKLEREG
+20 IANLENGLLRLEREG

-55 AAGLT
+55 AAGLV

-78 GRRKVT
+78 GKRNVT
-84 SDLVDTLLE
+84 SELVDTLLE
-93 CVDMLREMVL
+93 CVDVLRAMVL
-103 AVQENGKQPD
+103 ALRDGEKQPD
-113 PSMLIKKLSN
+113 PSLLVRKLSAFSEEQRN
-123 FSDQQSDSDASDH
+123 QSDTSDQKVSM
-136 KPSSPVGE
+136 SSGE
-144 IPVTLNIFIKPE
+144 ICATLNIFIKPE
-156 CPMPSVRAVQ
+156 CPMPSA
-166 ENGKQPD
+166 
-173 PSMLIKKLSNL
+173 
-184 SDQQSDS
+184 
-191 DASDYKPSAPIGE
+191 
-204 TPVTLNIFIKPEC
+204 
-217 PMPSVRA
+217 RA

-234 GEIVSLEP
+234 GEITSLDP

-248 AGRAKYRLVAKV
+248 AGRAKYRLVAQV
-260 KLSDDNSLSELEQEL
+260 KLPDDNSLSEMEQEL
-275 TKFEDLVVEVQRQKD
+275 TRFGDLVVEVQRQKD
-290 GQKVS
+290 GQKIS
-295 EIVTAQKEVETSA
+295 EIVTAQREVETSA

-343 GVRKVAEIN
+343 GVRKVAELN

-376 SLTRTRMV
+376 ALTRTRMV

-398 ELSRSMGKRVQ
+398 ELARSMNKRVQ

-424 EKLNECLVHLVR
+424 EKLNECLVHLIR
-436 NAIDHGIEP
+436 NAIDHGIET
-445 PDERIAAGKPP
+445 PDERTAAGKPP

-506 DDEAI
+506 DDDAI

-531 GVGMDAVKNAME
+531 GVGMDAVKAAME

-588 HSVTEVLDLQRSDVQ
+588 HSVTEVLDLQRSDIQ

-622 SLAKLLGIPNGRTEG
+622 SLAKLLGIPNGGTEG

-643 QQEKLIAVS
+643 QQEKLIAMS
-652 VEAVEGKDEIVIKP
+652 VEGVEGKDEIVIKP

-694 NGVTI
+694 NGLTI

>member
-78 GRRKVT
+78 GTRKVT

-93 CVDMLREMVL
+93 CVDMLRAMVL
-103 AVQENGKQPD
+103 
-113 PSMLIKKLSN
+113 
-123 FSDQQSDSDASDH
+123 
-136 KPSSPVGE
+136 
-144 IPVTLNIFIKPE
+144 
-156 CPMPSVRAVQ
+156 AVQ

-191 DASDYKPSAPIGE
+191 EASDYKPSAPIEE

>member
-20 IANLENGLLKLEREG
+20 IANLENGLLRLEREG

-55 AAGLT
+55 AAGLV

-78 GRRKVT
+78 GKRNVT
-84 SDLVDTLLE
+84 SELVDTLLE
-93 CVDMLREMVL
+93 CVDVLRAMVL
-103 AVQENGKQPD
+103 ALRDGEKQPD
-113 PSMLIKKLSN
+113 PSLLVRKLSAFSEEQRN
-123 FSDQQSDSDASDH
+123 QSDTSDQKVSM
-136 KPSSPVGE
+136 SSGE
-144 IPVTLNIFIKPE
+144 ICATLNIFIKPE
-156 CPMPSVRAVQ
+156 CPMPSA
-166 ENGKQPD
+166 
-173 PSMLIKKLSNL
+173 
-184 SDQQSDS
+184 
-191 DASDYKPSAPIGE
+191 
-204 TPVTLNIFIKPEC
+204 
-217 PMPSVRA
+217 RA

-234 GEIVSLEP
+234 GEITFLDP

-248 AGRAKYRLVAKV
+248 AGRAKYRLVAQV
-260 KLSDDNSLSELEQEL
+260 KLPDDNSLSEMEQEL
-275 TKFEDLVVEVQRQKD
+275 TRFGDLVVEVQRQKD
-290 GQKVS
+290 GQKIS
-295 EIVTAQKEVETSA
+295 EIVTAQREVETSA

-343 GVRKVAEIN
+343 GVRKVAELN

-376 SLTRTRMV
+376 ALTRTRMV

-398 ELSRSMGKRVQ
+398 ELARSMNKRVQ

-424 EKLNECLVHLVR
+424 EKLNECLVHLIR

-445 PDERIAAGKPP
+445 PDERTAAGKPP

-506 DDEAI
+506 DEDAI

-531 GVGMDAVKNAME
+531 GVGMDAVKAAME

-588 HSVTEVLDLQRSDVQ
+588 HSVTEVLDLQRSDIQ

-622 SLAKLLGIPNGRTEG
+622 SLAKLLGIPNGGTEG

-643 QQEKLIAVS
+643 QQEKLIAMS
-652 VEAVEGKDEIVIKP
+652 VEGVEGKDEIVIKP

-694 NGVTI
+694 NGLTI